1 MNIEVRSD
9 TFLKHTFIIMMTE
22 RLSNTE
28 LKRFKQQ
35 ICEFIVTIYYSFKA
49 RCRQK
54 QAFFDRNCCVRTP
67 EKAF

>member
-1 MNIEVRSD
+1 
-9 TFLKHTFIIMMTE
+9 MMTE

-28 LKRFKQQ
+28 LKRVKQQ
-35 ICEFIVTIYYSFKA
+35 ICEFIITIYYSFKA

-54 QAFFDRNCCVRTP
+54 LRSKLPKIFDRNCCVRTP